1 LQGER
6 WSNNFFDAKIMNE
19 FFEKKHIPMD
29 ANKSATKDPVL
40 EQTSTKA

>member
-19 FFEKKHIPMD
+19 LLEEEHIPMNAD
-29 ANKSATKDPVL
+29 KFATKDHVL
-40 EQTSTKA
+40 E